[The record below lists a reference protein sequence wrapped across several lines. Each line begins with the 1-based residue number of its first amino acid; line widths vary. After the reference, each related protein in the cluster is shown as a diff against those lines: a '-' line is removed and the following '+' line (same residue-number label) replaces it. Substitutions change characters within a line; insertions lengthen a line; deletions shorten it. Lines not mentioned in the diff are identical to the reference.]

1 METKVQKETRLEA
14 LRHALQAGTM
24 RQVSRMINSLHP
36 GEIALLLESLP
47 PEERSIAWE
56 LVDPDDEGEVLLE
69 VNDEVRSTLIRGM
82 EAEDLVAATEGLE
95 IDDLADL
102 LEDLPEAVTRQVLR
116 SMDQQDRDRLQ
127 HVLAY
132 PEDTAGGLMNIDTIT
147 VRPDVTLEVVLRYL
161 RLLGKVPEKT
171 DCIFV
176 VNRRDEYLGCL
187 HLTRLLTED
196 QQRSVAEVM
205 DTEVEGIDVM
215 TPDTEVAK
223 LFENRDLVSA
233 AVISQEGRLLG
244 RVTIDDV
251 VDVIRDEAEHS
262 IMSSAGLGEDED
274 MFAPVFTSARRRAVW
289 LGANLATAFLAAWV
303 IGLFEATLDKVV
315 ILAVLMP
322 IVASMGGIAGSQTL
336 ILVTRGIALG
346 QVERSNA
353 RWILIKEIAVGV
365 LNGFGWAL
373 VVAIATVFWFGSWEV
388 GAIIA
393 AAIAL
398 NLLAA
403 AFAGVV
409 IPLVLKRL
417 NIDPALAGSVVL
429 TTITDVIGF
438 GAFLGLGAAFLT

>member
-1 METKVQKETRLEA
+1 MEAKLQTESRLEA
-14 LRHALQAGTM
+14 LRQALQAGTM

-47 PEERSIAWE
+47 PEERRIAWE

-82 EAEDLVAATEGLE
+82 EDEDLVAATEGLE

-102 LEDLPEAVTRQVLR
+102 LEDLPEAVTQQVLR
-116 SMDQQDRDRLQ
+116 SMDKQNRDRLR

-132 PEDTAGGLMNIDTIT
+132 PEDTAGGLMNTDTIT
-147 VRPDVTLEVVLRYL
+147 VRPDVTLDVVLRYL
-161 RLLGKVPEKT
+161 RLLGNVPEKT

-176 VNRRDEYLGCL
+176 VNRSDEYLGCL
-187 HLTRLLTED
+187 HVTRLLTED
-196 QQRSVAEVM
+196 QQRTVAEVM
-205 DTEVEGIDVM
+205 DTEVQGIDAM
-215 TPDTEVAK
+215 TPDSEVAK
-223 LFENRDLVSA
+223 VFESRDLVSA
-233 AVISQEGRLLG
+233 AVVGQDGRLLG

-262 IMSSAGLGEDED
+262 IMSTAGLGEEED
-274 MFAPVFTSARRRAVW
+274 MFAPVVASARRRAVW
-289 LGANLATAFLAAWV
+289 LGANLATAFMAAWV

-353 RWILIKEIAVGV
+353 RWLMFKEIAVGI
-365 LNGFGWAL
+365 LNGVGWAL
-373 VVAIATVFWFGSWEV
+373 VVAVATVFWFRNWEV
-388 GAIIA
+388 GAVIA
-393 AAIAL
+393 VAIAI

-403 AFAGVV
+403 ACAGVA

-429 TTITDVIGF
+429 TTVTDVVGF
-438 GAFLGLGAAFLT
+438 AAFLGLGAMFLT